1 MQQECNM
8 RHRPVVVMKSSRLL
22 GSMDKIGMTMAAAFW
37 GCLEDLGSSLEWWKE
52 WKAAVAAV
60 GEGSEFAPRIYAA
73 EI

>member
-37 GCLEDLGSSLEWWKE
+37 GCLEDLGSSLE
-52 WKAAVAAV
+52 
-60 GEGSEFAPRIYAA
+60 
-73 EI
+73 